1 MIIESNFEEIWVEIV
16 LNKEKLLLGT
26 LYLPTNKL
34 TPELIYNHLK
44 YTLKN
49 VTNNWKYDKTIIWGD
64 FNFNFNFDWNMNRNN
79 SVFKLNRMFNWC
91 RFKQMVKEITYEW
104 SDSIL
109 DLIFTNKEQ
118 IIKNWLKY

>member
-1 MIIESNFEEIWVEIV
+1 
-16 LNKEKLLLGT
+16 
-26 LYLPTNKL
+26 L

-49 VTNNWKYDKTIIWGD
+49 VTNNRKYDKTIIWGD

-79 SVFKLNRMFNWC
+79 SVFKLNRMFNWYS
-91 RFKQMVKEITYEW
+91 FKQMVKQITYEW

-118 IIKNWLKY
+118 IIKNLLKF